1 MSTTTAAT
9 TIPTAPLTS
18 SVAGLKAA
26 AIGAWIVVFIVPLI
40 GMIWASVVSRGL
52 QSRGASSVATD
63 NAMRVA
69 AVLFIL
75 ETLIL
80 LEIFLPLFL

>member
-1 MSTTTAAT
+1 MTTTTATVT
-9 TIPTAPLTS
+9 TATAPVST

-26 AIGAWIVVFIVPLI
+26 AVGAWIVVLIVPLI

-52 QSRGASSVATD
+52 QSRGASSAATD

-80 LEIFLPLFL
+80 LEIFLPIVL